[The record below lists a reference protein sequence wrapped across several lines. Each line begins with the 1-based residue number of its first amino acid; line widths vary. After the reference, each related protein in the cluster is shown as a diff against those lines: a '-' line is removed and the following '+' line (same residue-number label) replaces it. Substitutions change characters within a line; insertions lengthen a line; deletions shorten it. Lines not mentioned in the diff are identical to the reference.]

1 MAPKIHQYS
10 SYQHNPTGVKM
21 KLFNVLLATILV
33 VFLSTANAANETY
46 GSLKVKEVVNVYDG
60 DSFRVNIK
68 NVHPLIGD
76 NIGIRV
82 YGIDTPEMRAKCPM
96 EKQMAI
102 KVRDYVRTILDRA
115 KKVELREL
123 RRDKYFRIN
132 AVVVVD
138 GRSLAAILISNGM
151 ARQYFGG
158 TKQGWCS

>member
-1 MAPKIHQYS
+1 MYI
-10 SYQHNPTGVKM
+10 GVEM
-21 KLFNVLLATILV
+21 KYLISMVLCLM
-33 VFLSTANAANETY
+33 LSTAALAANETY
-46 GSLKVKEVVNVYDG
+46 GNLRVSKIVNVYDG
-60 DSFRVNIK
+60 DSFRANI
-68 NVHPLIGD
+68 NNLHPLIGK

-96 EKQMAI
+96 EKDMAI
-102 KVRDYVRTILDRA
+102 RVRDYVRNILDKAGR
-115 KKVELREL
+115 VELREI

>member
-1 MAPKIHQYS
+1 
-10 SYQHNPTGVKM
+10 M

>member
-1 MAPKIHQYS
+1 MYI
-10 SYQHNPTGVKM
+10 GVEM
-21 KLFNVLLATILV
+21 KYLISMVLCLM
-33 VFLSTANAANETY
+33 LSTAALAANETY
-46 GSLKVKEVVNVYDG
+46 GNLRVSKIVNVYDG
-60 DSFRVNIK
+60 DSFRANINK
-68 NVHPLIGD
+68 LHPLIGQ

-96 EKQMAI
+96 EKQMAVR
-102 KVRDYVRTILDRA
+102 VRDYVRGILDNAGR
-115 KKVELREL
+115 VELREV